1 MAVCRDEVTISGRAP
16 VDVGRKRVRSPVER
30 RASLVGRDHQVG
42 VVADAL
48 RPAGTA
54 RTLLVTG
61 EAGAGKTAVL
71 DEARYAVVQEGA
83 KVLRL
88 SWETATGPTGATTLA
103 DAVCGV
109 LAEVQD
115 GRLPAH
121 ITAVRRAQSR
131 CGDGGELT
139 LLSTLGKT
147 LADAACRV
155 PFALVLDGAERMHPP
170 TASALQLMLRVFR
183 PAGLP
188 VVMAGRSVPRGAA
201 DAPDLATAAD
211 RVLDLPP
218 LRPEDVGELVG
229 QRLGRPAEPAL
240 LAAVRRSL
248 GPLAGNPAAV
258 LSVLT
263 ALDEDDGLVDL
274 DGRACLAGTEDD
286 LRLTVDAEPLRRATA
301 GGTDAAV
308 VLAGLLHRAELRLE
322 DLHPLIPACA
332 VLAADLCRTVDR
344 LVRERALTIDGDGRL
359 AFAVPALAAAL
370 RTLPPR
376 RDVRAL
382 HAAVVQTV
390 AERLGPATAGA
401 CHPLLADHVA
411 AAGPALNDGVAVP
424 LLLAAAAKDA
434 RSYHPRAAR
443 AYLSALR
450 RLPPNYPATLGVLRE
465 AAELGLGCG
474 DHAHVLALAEPILA
488 GLRDPGPTDGGG
500 LEFAT
505 HAWGLSALHEHR
517 SPYDDG
523 AVTREVC
530 ARMPRAAMLPALGGR
545 YGIGPLTPWPSSAE
559 PAPDSDRL
567 HDGHGP
573 LPSWAELRTLAA
585 AVGGHEELTR
595 AVHGLQREEVC
606 EAAIGRLCDAAA
618 YGDLAGALESVLGER
633 YVRADHSAAG
643 RYHAMV
649 RDYLAG
655 RWDDALS
662 AARGIERRGG
672 ARGGPGGQ
680 LARALAAEIH
690 CLRGDLV
697 RAREWLDRIPG
708 TVVHPLVARARLGV
722 RYWSGQQDAALEEA
736 WHDVRRARDSG
747 LLAGAERVLLRIVE
761 FAEETRPRQAR
772 QALEQLAALHAE
784 ADTAMTREALL
795 VARGMLDRDADGAHE
810 AYRSAGR
817 RGDRHMMLYCCQV
830 LAEVG
835 DDPQPWLAEAAR
847 HTHLLSLGRPG
858 RVLLGRSALR
868 RNVPLP
874 RGRSAREGLSAADV
888 QLIGMVGEGG
898 TNRQIAA
905 RLACSEKTVEQRLA
919 RLFQRTGR
927 RSRVELV
934 AAWLDGSL
942 ARLGAV
948 PDVPPGGAAGPGA
961 GSRQAG
967 E

>member
-1 MAVCRDEVTISGRAP
+1 M
-16 VDVGRKRVRSPVER
+16 ER

-48 RPAGTA
+48 RPAATA

-71 DEARYAVVQEGA
+71 DEARHAVVQEGA

-88 SWETATGPTGATTLA
+88 SWETATGPTGAAALA

-109 LAEVQD
+109 LAEVQH
-115 GRLPAH
+115 GRLLARV
-121 ITAVRRAQSR
+121 TAVRRAQARS
-131 CGDGGELT
+131 GDGSELT
-139 LLSTLGKT
+139 LLSTLGET
-147 LADAACRV
+147 LADAACHV
-155 PFALVLDGAERMHPP
+155 PFALVLDGAERMPPP
-170 TASALQLMLRVFR
+170 TANALQLMLRVFR

-188 VVMAGRSVPRGAA
+188 VVIAGRPVPRGPAA
-201 DAPDLATAAD
+201 APDLATAAD

-218 LRPEDVGELVG
+218 LRPADVGKLVG

-263 ALDEDDGLVDL
+263 ALDEDGRLVDL
-274 DGRACLAGTEDD
+274 DGRTCLAGTEDG
-286 LRLTVDAEPLRRATA
+286 LRLTVDAEPLRRVTA
-301 GGTDAAV
+301 DGTDAAV

-322 DLHPLIPACA
+322 DLHSLIPACA
-332 VLAADLCRTVDR
+332 VLAADLGRTVDR

-376 RDVRAL
+376 RDVRSM

-424 LLLAAAAKDA
+424 LLLAAAARDA

-474 DHAHVLALAEPILA
+474 DHAGVLALGEPILA

-500 LEFAT
+500 LEFAAL
-505 HAWGLSALHEHR
+505 AWGLSALHEHR

-523 AVTREVC
+523 AVPREVC
-530 ARMPRAAMLPALGGR
+530 ARMPRAAMLAALGGR
-545 YGIGPLTPWPSSAE
+545 YGIGPLTPWPPSAE
-559 PAPDSDRL
+559 PAPDSGRLRDR
-567 HDGHGP
+567 HGP
-573 LPSWAELRTLAA
+573 LPSRAELRTLAA
-585 AVGGHEELTR
+585 AVGGHEELAR

-606 EAAIGRLCDAAA
+606 DAAIGRLRDAAA

-662 AARGIERRGG
+662 AARGIEQRSGACGG
-672 ARGGPGGQ
+672 SGTGQ
-680 LARALAAEIH
+680 LSRALAAEIH
-690 CLRGDLV
+690 CFRGDLV
-697 RAREWLDRIPG
+697 RAREWLDLIPG

-736 WHDVRRARDSG
+736 WHDVRRARGSG
-747 LLAGAERVLLRIVE
+747 LLTGAERVLLRILAFV
-761 FAEETRPRQAR
+761 EETRPRQAR

-784 ADTAMTREALL
+784 ADTAMTRESLL
-795 VARGMLDRDADGAHE
+795 VARGVLDRDADGAHD
-810 AYRSAGR
+810 AYRSAER

-835 DDPQPWLAEAAR
+835 DDPQPWLAEAAH

-858 RVLLGRSALR
+858 RVLLGRSAQR

-874 RGRSAREGLSAADV
+874 RGRSAREGLSEADV

-942 ARLGAV
+942 AGRGPV
-948 PDVPPGGAAGPGA
+948 PDVPPGGAASQGA
-961 GSRQAG
+961 GSGPAG
-967 E
+967 G

>member
-1 MAVCRDEVTISGRAP
+1 MQ
-16 VDVGRKRVRSPVER
+16 R
-30 RASLVGRDHQVG
+30 RTSLVGRDHQVG

-71 DEARYAVVQEGA
+71 DEARHEAVQEGA
-83 KVLRL
+83 MVLRL
-88 SWETATGPTGATTLA
+88 PWETATGPTGAAALA

-109 LAEVQD
+109 LAKVHH

-121 ITAVRRAQSR
+121 ITAVRRVQSR
-131 CGDGGELT
+131 SGDGGELT
-139 LLSTLGKT
+139 LLSTLGET
-147 LADAACRV
+147 LADAACHV
-155 PFALVLDGAERMHPP
+155 PFALVLDGAERMPP
-170 TASALQLMLRVFR
+170 TTADALQLMLRMFR

-188 VVMAGRSVPRGAA
+188 VVMAGRPVPRGPAG
-201 DAPDLATAAD
+201 APDLATAAD

-229 QRLGRPAEPAL
+229 QRLGRLAEPAL

-248 GPLAGNPAAV
+248 GPLAGNPGAV

-263 ALDEDDGLVDL
+263 ALHEDDSLVDL
-274 DGRACLAGTEDD
+274 DDRTGLAGTEDD
-286 LRLTVDAEPLRRATA
+286 LRLAVDAEPVCRVTA
-301 GGTDAAV
+301 DGTDAVV

-322 DLHPLIPACA
+322 DLHSLIPACA
-332 VLAADLCRTVDR
+332 ELAADLGRTVDR
-344 LVRERALTIDGDGRL
+344 LVRERTLTIDGDGRL

-376 RDVRAL
+376 RDVRSM
-382 HAAVVQTV
+382 HAAIVQTV
-390 AERLGPATAGA
+390 AERLGPATTGA
-401 CHPLLADHVA
+401 CHPRLADHVA
-411 AAGPALNDGVAVP
+411 AAGPALTDGVAVP
-424 LLLAAAAKDA
+424 LLLAAAGKDA

-450 RLPPNYPATLGVLRE
+450 RLPLNYPATLDVLRD
-465 AAELGLGCG
+465 AAELGLWCG
-474 DHAHVLALAEPILA
+474 DHAGVLALGEPILA
-488 GLRDPGPTDGGG
+488 GLRDADPTEGGG

-505 HAWGLSALHEHR
+505 HAWGLSVLHEHR
-517 SPYDDG
+517 SPYDD
-523 AVTREVC
+523 AVPREVF
-530 ARMPRAAMLPALGGR
+530 ARMPRAAMPAALGGR
-545 YGIGPLTPWPSSAE
+545 YGIGPLTPWPPSAK
-559 PAPDSDRL
+559 PAPDSGRL
-567 HDGHGP
+567 RDAHGP
-573 LPSWAELRTLAA
+573 LPSPAELRTLAA
-585 AVGGHEELTR
+585 AVGGHEELAR
-595 AVHGLQREEVC
+595 AVHGLQRHEVC
-606 EAAIGRLCDAAA
+606 EVAVERLRDAAA
-618 YGDLAGALESVLGER
+618 YGDLVAALESVLGER
-633 YVRADHSAAG
+633 YVRADHSTAG

-655 RWDDALS
+655 RWDAALS
-662 AARGIERRGG
+662 AARGIERRS
-672 ARGGPGGQ
+672 RVCGGPGTGQ

-697 RAREWLDRIPG
+697 RAREWLDLIPG

-736 WHDVRRARDSG
+736 WHDVRRARGSG
-747 LLAGAERVLLRIVE
+747 LLVGAERVLLRIVE

-772 QALEQLAALHAE
+772 QAVEQLAALHAE
-784 ADTAMTREALL
+784 ADTVMTREALL
-795 VARGMLDRDADGAHE
+795 VARGVLDRDADGAHD
-810 AYRSAGR
+810 AYRSAER
-817 RGDRHMMLYCCQV
+817 RGDRHMMLFCCQI
-830 LAEVG
+830 LAEVA

-858 RVLLGRSALR
+858 RVLLGRSAQR

-874 RGRSAREGLSAADV
+874 RGRSAREGLSEADV

-942 ARLGAV
+942 EDLGP
-948 PDVPPGGAAGPGA
+948 PDAFTSHDATW
-961 GSRQAG
+961 R
-967 E
+967 

>member
-1 MAVCRDEVTISGRAP
+1 M
-16 VDVGRKRVRSPVER
+16 ER

-61 EAGAGKTAVL
+61 EAGAGKSAVL
-71 DEARYAVVQEGA
+71 DEARHTVVQAGT

-88 SWETATGPTGATTLA
+88 SWETTGGSTGAAGLA

-109 LAEVQD
+109 LAEIQH
-115 GRLPAH
+115 GRLLAH

-131 CGDGGELT
+131 SGDGGELT
-139 LLSTLGKT
+139 LLSTLGET
-147 LADAACRV
+147 LADAAGHV
-155 PFALVLDGAERMHPP
+155 PFALVLDGAERMPPP

-188 VVMAGRSVPRGAA
+188 VVMAGRPVPGGPAG
-201 DAPDLATAAD
+201 APDLATAAD

-218 LRPEDVGELVG
+218 LRPADVGELVG
-229 QRLGRPAEPAL
+229 QRLGRPADPAL
-240 LAAVRRSL
+240 LSAVRRSL

-263 ALDEDDGLVDL
+263 ALAEDDGLVDL
-274 DGRACLAGTEDD
+274 DGRTCLAGRGVD
-286 LRLTVDAEPLRRATA
+286 LRLTVDAEPLRRVTA
-301 GGTDAAV
+301 DGTDAAV

-322 DLHPLIPACA
+322 DLHSLIPACA
-332 VLAADLCRTVDR
+332 VLAADLGRTVDR
-344 LVRERALTIDGDGRL
+344 LVRERVLTLDGDGRL

-370 RTLPPR
+370 RTLPSR
-376 RDVRAL
+376 RDVRSV

-390 AERLGPATAGA
+390 AERLGPATTGA

-424 LLLAAAAKDA
+424 LLLAAAARDA

-474 DHAHVLALAEPILA
+474 DHAGVLALGEPILA

-505 HAWGLSALHEHR
+505 LAWGLSALHEHR
-517 SPYDDG
+517 SPYDND
-523 AVTREVC
+523 AVPREVF
-530 ARMPRAAMLPALGGR
+530 ARMPRTALLAALGGR
-545 YGIGPLTPWPSSAE
+545 YGIGPLTPWPPSTA
-559 PAPDSDRL
+559 PAPDSGRL
-567 HDGHGP
+567 PDGHGP
-573 LPSWAELRTLAA
+573 LPSRAELRTLAA
-585 AVGGHEELTR
+585 AVGGHEELAR
-595 AVHGLQREEVC
+595 ALHGLRH
-606 EAAIGRLCDAAA
+606 EAATERLRDAAA
-618 YGDLAGALESVLGER
+618 YGDLAGALDSVLGER

-672 ARGGPGGQ
+672 VCGGPGTSQ

-690 CLRGDLV
+690 CFRGDLV

-736 WHDVRRARDSG
+736 WQDVRRARGSG
-747 LLAGAERVLLRIVE
+747 LLTGAERVLLRILE
-761 FAEETRPRQAR
+761 FAEETRPEQAR

-784 ADTAMTREALL
+784 VDTAMTREALL
-795 VARGMLDRDADGAHE
+795 AGRGVLDRDADGTHD
-810 AYRSAGR
+810 AYRSAER
-817 RGDRHMMLYCCQV
+817 RGDRHMMLYCCQI

-858 RVLLGRSALR
+858 RVLLGRSAQR

-874 RGRSAREGLSAADV
+874 RGRSSREGLSEADV
-888 QLIGMVGEGG
+888 RLIGMVGEGG

-942 ARLGAV
+942 SFMV
-948 PDVPPGGAAGPGA
+948 
-961 GSRQAG
+961 
-967 E
+967 

>member
-1 MAVCRDEVTISGRAP
+1 M
-16 VDVGRKRVRSPVER
+16 ER
-30 RASLVGRDHQVG
+30 RAPLVGRDHQVG

-71 DEARYAVVQEGA
+71 DEARHAVAQEGA

-88 SWETATGPTGATTLA
+88 DGETATGPTGAAVLA
-103 DAVCGV
+103 DAVCEV
-109 LAEVQD
+109 LATVHHD
-115 GRLPAH
+115 RFPAH
-121 ITAVRRAQSR
+121 LSAVRRAQSR
-131 CGDGGELT
+131 GDGGELT
-139 LLSTLGKT
+139 LLATLGET
-147 LADAACRV
+147 LADAACQV
-155 PFALVLDGAERMHPP
+155 PFALVLDGAERLPAP
-170 TASALQLMLRVFR
+170 TASALQLMLRAFR
-183 PAGLP
+183 PAGVP
-188 VVMAGRSVPRGAA
+188 VVLAGRPASRGPAG
-201 DAPDLATAAD
+201 APDLAAAAD
-211 RVLDLPP
+211 HVLDLPP
-218 LRPEDVGELVG
+218 LRPDDIGELVG

-248 GPLAGNPAAV
+248 GPLGGNPAAV

-263 ALDEDDGLVDL
+263 ALHADGGLVDL
-274 DGRACLAGTEDD
+274 DGCTGLAGTADD
-286 LRLTVDAEPLRRATA
+286 LRLTVDAEPLRRVTA

-322 DLHPLIPACA
+322 DLHSLIPACA
-332 VLAADLCRTVDR
+332 ALAADLGRTVDR
-344 LVRERALTIDGDGRL
+344 LVRERVLTLDGDGRL
-359 AFAVPALAAAL
+359 AFAVPAVAAAL
-370 RTLPPR
+370 RTLAPR
-376 RDVRAL
+376 RDVRPM
-382 HAAVVQTV
+382 HAAVVRTV
-390 AERLGPATAGA
+390 AERLGPATTGA
-401 CHPLLADHVA
+401 CHPQLADHVA
-411 AAGPALNDGVAVP
+411 AAGSALHDGVAVP

-474 DHAHVLALAEPILA
+474 DHAGVLALGEPILA
-488 GLRDPGPTDGGG
+488 GLRDPGPSDGGG

-523 AVTREVC
+523 AVPPAVL
-530 ARMPRAAMLPALGGR
+530 ARMPRTAMLAALGGR
-545 YGIGPLTPWPSSAE
+545 YGIGPLTPWPATPQPASAE
-559 PAPDSDRL
+559 PVPDGGRRR
-567 HDGHGP
+567 DGPGP
-573 LPSWAELRTLAA
+573 LPTRAELRTLAA
-585 AVGGHEELTR
+585 AVGSHEELAR
-595 AVHGLQREEVC
+595 AIHDLRGEERG
-606 EAAIGRLCDAAA
+606 EPAIGRLRDAAA
-618 YGDLAGALESVLGER
+618 YGDLAGALEAVLGER
-633 YVRADHSAAG
+633 CVPAGDSTAG

-649 RDYLAG
+649 RDYLGG
-655 RWDDALS
+655 RWDDALA
-662 AARGIERRGG
+662 AARGIERRDR
-672 ARGGPGGQ
+672 ACGGPGTGR

-690 CLRGDLV
+690 CLRGDLG
-697 RAREWLDRIPG
+697 RAREWLDLIPG

-747 LLAGAERVLLRIVE
+747 LLAGVERVLLRILE

-795 VARGMLDRDADGAHE
+795 VACGVLHGDAEGAHD
-810 AYRSAGR
+810 AYLSAER
-817 RGDRHMMLYCCQV
+817 RGDRHMMLYCCQI
-830 LAEVG
+830 LAEVAEE
-835 DDPQPWLAEAAR
+835 PQPWLAEAAR

-858 RVLLGRSALR
+858 RALLGRSAQR

-874 RGRSAREGLSAADV
+874 RGRSAREGLSEAEV
-888 QLIGMVGEGG
+888 RLIGMVGEGG

-919 RLFQRTGR
+919 RLFQRTGK

-942 ARLGAV
+942 AGLGPG
-948 PDVPPGGAAGPGA
+948 PDAAPGGAAGPGA
-961 GSRQAG
+961 RSGPAG
-967 E
+967 G

>member
-1 MAVCRDEVTISGRAP
+1 M
-16 VDVGRKRVRSPVER
+16 ER

-42 VVADAL
+42 LIADAL

-61 EAGAGKTAVL
+61 GAGAGKTAVL
-71 DEARYAVVQEGA
+71 DEARHAAVRAGA

-88 SWETATGPTGATTLA
+88 SWETAGGPTGAAGLA
-103 DAVCGV
+103 DAVCEV
-109 LAEVQD
+109 LAEVRH
-115 GRLPAH
+115 GRLLAH

-131 CGDGGELT
+131 SGDGGELT
-139 LLSTLGKT
+139 LLSTLGET
-147 LADAACRV
+147 LADAACQV
-155 PFALVLDGAERMHPP
+155 PFALVLDGAERMPPP

-188 VVMAGRSVPRGAA
+188 VVMAGRPVPGGPAGA
-201 DAPDLATAAD
+201 PGLATAAD
-211 RVLDLPP
+211 RVLELPP

-229 QRLGRPAEPAL
+229 QRLGRPADPAL
-240 LAAVRRSL
+240 LTAVRRSL

-274 DGRACLAGTEDD
+274 DGRTCLAGREED
-286 LRLTVDAEPLRRATA
+286 LRLTVDAEPLQRVTA
-301 GGTDAAV
+301 DGTDAAV
-308 VLAGLLHRAELRLE
+308 VLARLLHRAELRLA
-322 DLHPLIPACA
+322 DLHSLIPACA
-332 VLAADLCRTVDR
+332 VFAADLGRTVDR
-344 LVRERALTIDGDGRL
+344 LVRERALTLDGDGRP

-370 RTLPPR
+370 RTLPSR
-376 RDVRAL
+376 RDVRTL

-434 RSYHPRAAR
+434 RSHHPRAAR

-465 AAELGLGCG
+465 AAELALGCG
-474 DHAHVLALAEPILA
+474 DHAGVLALGEPILA

-505 HAWGLSALHEHR
+505 LAWGLSALHEHR
-517 SPYDDG
+517 PPCDDG
-523 AVTREVC
+523 TVPREVF
-530 ARMPRAAMLPALGGR
+530 ARMPRAALLAALGGR
-545 YGIGPLTPWPSSAE
+545 YGIGPLTPGPPSAE
-559 PAPDSDRL
+559 PSPESGRL
-567 HDGHGP
+567 PDGHGP
-573 LPSWAELRTLAA
+573 LPSRAELRTLAA
-585 AVGGHEELTR
+585 AVGGHEELAR
-595 AVHGLQREEVC
+595 AVQGLRREEAC
-606 EAAIGRLCDAAA
+606 DAALGRLRDAAA
-618 YGDLAGALESVLGER
+618 YGDLAGAFDSVLGER
-633 YVRADHSAAG
+633 SIRADHSAAG

-672 ARGGPGGQ
+672 VCGGPGTSQ

-690 CLRGDLV
+690 CFRGDLV

-722 RYWSGQQDAALEEA
+722 RYWSGQRDAALEEA
-736 WHDVRRARDSG
+736 WEDVRRARGSG
-747 LLAGAERVLLRIVE
+747 LLTGAERVLLRILE
-761 FAEETRPRQAR
+761 FAEETRPEQAR
-772 QALEQLAALHAE
+772 QALEQLTALHAE
-784 ADTAMTREALL
+784 VDTAMTREALL
-795 VARGMLDRDADGAHE
+795 VARGVLDRDADGTHD
-810 AYRSAGR
+810 AYRSAER

-858 RVLLGRSALR
+858 RVLLGRSAQR

-874 RGRSAREGLSAADV
+874 RGRSAREGLSEAEV

-934 AAWLDGSL
+934 AAWLEGSL
-942 ARLGAV
+942 SFMA
-948 PDVPPGGAAGPGA
+948 
-961 GSRQAG
+961 
-967 E
+967 

>member
-1 MAVCRDEVTISGRAP
+1 M
-16 VDVGRKRVRSPVER
+16 ER
-30 RASLVGRDHQVG
+30 RTSLVGRDHQVG

-71 DEARYAVVQEGA
+71 NEARHAVVQEGT

-88 SWETATGPTGATTLA
+88 SWETATGPTGAATLA

-109 LAEVQD
+109 LAELRHD
-115 GRLPAH
+115 RLPAH
-121 ITAVRRAQSR
+121 ITAVRRAQSH

-139 LLSTLGKT
+139 LLSTLGET

-155 PFALVLDGAERMHPP
+155 PFALVVDGAERMHPP

-188 VVMAGRSVPRGAA
+188 VVMAGRPVPGRPAG
-201 DAPDLATAAD
+201 APDLATAAD

-229 QRLGRPAEPAL
+229 QCLGRPAEPAL

-274 DGRACLAGTEDD
+274 DGRACLAGTADD
-286 LRLTVDAEPLRRATA
+286 LRLTVDAEPLRRVTA
-301 GGTDAAV
+301 DGTDAAV
-308 VLAGLLHRAELRLE
+308 ALAHLLHRAELRLE
-322 DLHPLIPACA
+322 DLHRLVPACA
-332 VLAADLCRTVDR
+332 VLAADLGRTVDR
-344 LVRERALTIDGDGRL
+344 LVRERALTIDADGRL

-376 RDVRAL
+376 YDVRSL

-390 AERLGPATAGA
+390 AERLGPATTGA

-434 RSYHPRAAR
+434 RSYHPRAVR

-523 AVTREVC
+523 AVTREVL

-559 PAPDSDRL
+559 PAPDGGRL

-573 LPSWAELRTLAA
+573 LPSGAELRTLAA
-585 AVGGHEELTR
+585 AVGGHEELAR

-606 EAAIGRLCDAAA
+606 EVAIERLRDAAA
-618 YGDLAGALESVLGER
+618 YGDLAAALESVLGER

-672 ARGGPGGQ
+672 PGGQ

-690 CLRGDLV
+690 CFRGDLV
-697 RAREWLDRIPG
+697 RAREWLDRIPA

-747 LLAGAERVLLRIVE
+747 LLAGADRVLLRILE

-795 VARGMLDRDADGAHE
+795 VARGMLDRDADGAHD
-810 AYRSAGR
+810 AYRSAAR

-830 LAEVG
+830 LADVG

-874 RGRSAREGLSAADV
+874 RGRSAREGLSEADV
-888 QLIGMVGEGG
+888 QLIGMVGRGG

-942 ARLGAV
+942 TGLGPV
-948 PDVPPGGAAGPGA
+948 PDAPPGGATGPGP
-961 GSRQAG
+961 GQTG
-967 E
+967 G

>member
-1 MAVCRDEVTISGRAP
+1 M
-16 VDVGRKRVRSPVER
+16 ER

-88 SWETATGPTGATTLA
+88 SWETATGPTGAATLA

-109 LAEVQD
+109 LAEIQHA
-115 GRLPAH
+115 RLPAH

-131 CGDGGELT
+131 SGDGGELT
-139 LLSTLGKT
+139 LLSTLGET
-147 LADAACRV
+147 LADAACHV
-155 PFALVLDGAERMHPP
+155 PFALVLDGVERMHPP

-188 VVMAGRSVPRGAA
+188 VVMAGRPVPRGPAG
-201 DAPDLATAAD
+201 APDLATAAD

-248 GPLAGNPAAV
+248 GPLAGNPAVV

-301 GGTDAAV
+301 DGTDAAV
-308 VLAGLLHRAELRLE
+308 ALAGLLHRAELRLE
-322 DLHPLIPACA
+322 DLHRLIPACA
-332 VLAADLCRTVDR
+332 VLAADLGRTVDR
-344 LVRERALTIDGDGRL
+344 LVRERALTIDGEGRL

-376 RDVRAL
+376 RDVRSM

-390 AERLGPATAGA
+390 AERLGPAATGA

-465 AAELGLGCG
+465 AAELGLWCG
-474 DHAHVLALAEPILA
+474 DHAHVLGLGEPILTS
-488 GLRDPGPTDGGG
+488 LRDPGPTDGGG

-523 AVTREVC
+523 AVAREVF
-530 ARMPRAAMLPALGGR
+530 ARMPRAAMLAALGGR

-559 PAPDSDRL
+559 PAPDSGRL

-585 AVGGHEELTR
+585 AVGGHEELAR
-595 AVHGLQREEVC
+595 AVHGLQREEGC
-606 EAAIGRLCDAAA
+606 EAAIGRLRDAAA

-633 YVRADHSAAG
+633 YVRAGHSAAG

-662 AARGIERRGG
+662 AARGIERRSG

-690 CLRGDLV
+690 CFRGDLV
-697 RAREWLDRIPG
+697 RAREWLDLIPG

-747 LLAGAERVLLRIVE
+747 LLAGAERVLLRILE

-795 VARGMLDRDADGAHE
+795 VARGMLDRDADGAHD

-835 DDPQPWLAEAAR
+835 DDPQPWLAEAAH

-874 RGRSAREGLSAADV
+874 RGRSAREGLSEADV
-888 QLIGMVGEGG
+888 QLIGMVGQGG

-942 ARLGAV
+942 AGLGPV

-961 GSRQAG
+961 GSGPAG
-967 E
+967 G